1 MYEHVQRLPTGFT
14 IVSGQ
19 VGGHISVCGGSL
31 APVLLLKTKHLTYK
45 FSNQLGKK
53 VSQKQKKVVSKKRLF
68 QELVAEQLLNLKH
81 THRLQLREKKFTL
94 FTEPTSP
101 AY

>member
-1 MYEHVQRLPTGFT
+1 M
-14 IVSGQ
+14 
-19 VGGHISVCGGSL
+19 

-81 THRLQLREKKFTL
+81 THRLQLRGKKFTL